1 MEGGFHQGIASQKT
15 DTVRILPEEKTWLLP
30 WLFANHELMHA
41 LEKARTI
48 DAKRVINALNHI
60 HFSDG
65 YVYVLLT
72 HTVYQEN
79 VLLKSR
85 PGPCIAASLTCSW
98 ADNQISSLNLEDY
111 RFSYLLIDDHRSLM
125 MVPAKPIEINHE
137 SFRIEIPETSYAV
150 GERQSRR
157 YSGQNVNAELGQSGF
172 QAIGQLVDFSAK
184 GFRLKV
190 KPEGP
195 GSFRWLNQEVD
206 ATVHL
211 RHQQTTVYSG
221 PCRFIRQKGDS
232 SEKEIVVLPVEEKIR
247 RFRNKQA
254 RNARQRLVPS
264 PRIVFRHP
272 LLDKKVQMEIENIS
286 TSGFSVFED
295 TKERML
301 MPGLIIPDLA
311 IYFAGVLK
319 INCLAQ
325 VIYCQPEGKKGVR
338 CGIAILDMGINA
350 YSRLTHILTNALD
363 PHACISNDVEMDD
376 LWEFFFQAGFIY
388 SKKYGLI
395 QGQRE
400 TFKETYKKLY
410 QEHPEIARHFTYQ
423 KNGRIY
429 SHVSMVR
436 AYERA
441 WMVHHH
447 AALAM
452 GNRLTGF
459 SVMKQLIY
467 YLNDMCRLPSA
478 HMDYM
483 MLYFRPDNK
492 FPDAVFGGFARELND
507 PRGCSL
513 DLFGYLPYTRLSL
526 GTKLPESWSLSE
538 SSEIDLWEFSRFY
551 RHKSGGLLLD
561 ALSIEAKGQGTE
573 TLEQVYA
580 QAGLFR
586 NCKLYSLR
594 HRGKMHALLIANKSS
609 LGFNLSELLNGIKV
623 MVTIPEGLP
632 WSVLSVAISQLTSEY
647 QLARVPIL
655 FYPMS
660 YVESNGIPCEKSYQL
675 WVLNVQYGNEY
686 MDYMQKK
693 FRITYS

>member
-1 MEGGFHQGIASQKT
+1 
-15 DTVRILPEEKTWLLP
+15 
-30 WLFANHELMHA
+30 
-41 LEKARTI
+41 
-48 DAKRVINALNHI
+48 
-60 HFSDG
+60 
-65 YVYVLLT
+65 
-72 HTVYQEN
+72 
-79 VLLKSR
+79 
-85 PGPCIAASLTCSW
+85 
-98 ADNQISSLNLEDY
+98 
-111 RFSYLLIDDHRSLM
+111 
-125 MVPAKPIEINHE
+125 
-137 SFRIEIPETSYAV
+137 
-150 GERQSRR
+150 
-157 YSGQNVNAELGQSGF
+157 
-172 QAIGQLVDFSAK
+172 
-184 GFRLKV
+184 
-190 KPEGP
+190 
-195 GSFRWLNQEVD
+195 VD

-211 RHQQTTVYSG
+211 KHQQTTVYSG
-221 PCRFIRQKGDS
+221 PCRFVRQKGNS
-232 SEKEIVVLPVEEKIR
+232 SEKEIVVVPVEEKIR
-247 RFRNKQA
+247 RFKNKQA

-272 LLDKKVQMEIENIS
+272 LLDKRVQMEIENIS

-311 IYFAGVLK
+311 ISFAGVLK

-483 MLYFRPDNK
+483 MLYFRPENK

-513 DLFGYLPYTRLSL
+513 DLFAYLPYTRLSL

-538 SSEIDLWEFSRFY
+538 SSEIDLWEFSRSY

-561 ALSIEAKGQGTE
+561 ALSIEAKGKGSE
-573 TLEQVYA
+573 TLEKIYA
-580 QAGLFR
+580 QAGLVR

-594 HRGKMHALLIANKSS
+594 HSGKMHALLIANKSS

-632 WSVLSVAISQLTSEY
+632 WSVLSVAISQLASEY

-655 FYPMS
+655 FYPTS
-660 YVESNGIPCEKSYQL
+660 YVESNGIPCEKNYQL

-693 FRITYS
+693 FRMAY